1 MAYDEESIE
10 HAKEEETLILVGVAI
25 GGAIGSVLRYLIQT
39 HSLQWFGTSFPY
51 GTLLVNVAGSLLI
64 GFLSFI
70 LLERITVS
78 EEVRFAILVG
88 VLGGFTTFSTFSFE
102 TLNLIQQGNFIS
114 AMGNVLVSVSLCLFA
129 CFLGLSLARAI

>member
-10 HAKEEETLILVGVAI
+10 YAKEEETLILVGVAI